1 VSPPVGCHHLHPPSP
16 LFCYCYWYCFTL
28 PRRVEGWVDLGGMF
42 HGWMESVAPNR
53 ALPQHPRC
61 VYTAPRSSTLRP
73 FPLPTNPGCASVLFV
88 TLNSWFDTDAAHAE
102 AGRHPSGCREVDI
115 AWSNS
120 SLVQCRCSADN
131 QCSSRDQDTHH
142 CRWHASLT
150 QDAPLYVRHVLAMV
164 QQIYNSKVFCCLWVR
179 SSRLPPHIW

>member
-1 VSPPVGCHHLHPPSP
+1 MD
-16 LFCYCYWYCFTL
+16 
-28 PRRVEGWVDLGGMF
+28 GWK
-42 HGWMESVAPNR
+42 
-53 ALPQHPRC
+53 ALPPIGLC
-61 VYTAPRSSTLRP
+61 LSTPTVYTQPHILNSA
-73 FPLPTNPGCASVLFV
+73 PLPSSDKSWMRICSVRHI
-88 TLNSWFDTDAAHAE
+88 NSWFDTDAAHAE
-102 AGRHPSGCREVDI
+102 AGWHPSGCREVDI